1 MKTFHYRPTDVCAR
15 EMIITVEGDTI
26 VKVETL
32 GGCQGNRQAVARLC
46 EGRKIDE
53 VITLLEGIKCHGSRT
68 GETSCPDQLA
78 KALKSI
84 KE

>member
-1 MKTFHYRPTDVCAR
+1 MVS
-15 EMIITVEGDTI
+15 TVGGDTI

-32 GGCQGNRQAVARLC
+32 EGCQGNRQGVARLC